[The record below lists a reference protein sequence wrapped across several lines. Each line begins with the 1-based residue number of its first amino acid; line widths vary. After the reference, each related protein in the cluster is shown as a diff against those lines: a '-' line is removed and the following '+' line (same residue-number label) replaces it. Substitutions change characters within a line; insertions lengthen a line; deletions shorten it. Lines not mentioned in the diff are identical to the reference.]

1 MFGSQKFAR
10 FLCSEG
16 ERQGAAS
23 RIVSG
28 VFEPKVVHEL
38 DEVQAKEM
46 ENYAIETQK
55 IYWLFERLNLKIDRM
70 SNLFLDLTYKTEFNL
85 RQLWSK
91 IIKSL
96 SEDKI
101 RFPPQYIAK
110 IQYTIFRSKFDY
122 DQRNKI

>member
-1 MFGSQKFAR
+1 MSDSFEVLKSCMHR
-10 FLCSEG
+10 VVSE
-16 ERQGAAS
+16 
-23 RIVSG
+23 
-28 VFEPKVVHEL
+28 

-91 IIKSL
+91 IIKNL